1 MPSSVFHI
9 DVVRLFQLM
18 LGCTE
23 CRRLGATLGFA
34 AGWEENAANKPSTC
48 VRVCVCVCVCVCV
61 RACGAVRA
69 CCRPTDVKRTAHR
82 SAHGGAVERLP
93 QVCGCKLLR
102 GWRGW
107 LCPARGRCLHHL
119 AVCRIATDVVH
130 GERTV
135 SSISQGSAR
144 PAGVPPA
151 PATSCGYVGF
161 RVRSTQQCMG
171 GWVSCQLFTCR
182 RMCGLAS
189 SQTSGLR

>member
-69 CCRPTDVKRTAHR
+69 CCRPTDA
-82 SAHGGAVERLP
+82 
-93 QVCGCKLLR
+93 
-102 GWRGW
+102 
-107 LCPARGRCLHHL
+107 
-119 AVCRIATDVVH
+119 
-130 GERTV
+130 
-135 SSISQGSAR
+135 
-144 PAGVPPA
+144 
-151 PATSCGYVGF
+151 
-161 RVRSTQQCMG
+161 
-171 GWVSCQLFTCR
+171 
-182 RMCGLAS
+182 
-189 SQTSGLR
+189 